1 MPAGF
6 YLVIAAQFTSALA
19 DNALLIVAIARLQEM
34 GMPGWWAPLLKFT
47 FTLSYVLLAPWV
59 GPLADAVP
67 KARLM
72 AWMNALKFAG
82 VALLLYG
89 AHPLLSFAVVGLAAS
104 AYAPAKYGLIT
115 ETVSPRLLVAANG
128 WIEVS
133 VVCAVLLGTVTGGV
147 LVSPGLV
154 ASDGSAALLR
164 GLQGLSPLLQ
174 NVTALALPVMVVLT
188 LYLVAGALN
197 LGIPDS
203 GKQYPPSWAGPRQML
218 RDFFAGNR
226 LLWADREGGL
236 SLAVTTLFW
245 GAGAALQFIV
255 LRWAQEAL
263 NLGLDRAAFM
273 QGVVAVG
280 VVAGAAIAGRWIPLH
295 RAPLVLPMGVA
306 MGLLV
311 PCMSAVSTLAVA
323 LPLLALI
330 GACAGFFVVPMN
342 ALLQDRGCRLL
353 TAGRSIAVQGF
364 NENLSILC
372 MLAGYAA
379 LTAAEVHINMLV
391 GALGLLV
398 ALVMCLLILRQRR
411 SSRVLGQRPADKP
424 QDPQAA
430 SRPVPLN

>member
-6 YLVIAAQFTSALA
+6 YLIIAAQFTSALA
-19 DNALLIVAIARLQEM
+19 DNALLIVAIARLQEL
-34 GMPGWWAPLLKFT
+34 GMPAWWAPLLKFI

-72 AWMNALKFAG
+72 AWMNALKFVG
-82 VALLLYG
+82 VTLLLCG
-89 AHPLLSFAVVGLAAS
+89 THPLLSFAVVGLAAA

-115 ETVSPRLLVAANG
+115 ETVRPQLLVAANG

-133 VVCAVLLGTVTGGV
+133 IVCAVLLGTVTGGL
-147 LVSPGLV
+147 LVSPWLL
-154 ASDGSAALLR
+154 ASAAATQV
-164 GLQGLSPLLQ
+164 GAIVPGA
-174 NVTALALPVMVVLT
+174 TGLALPVIVVLA

-203 GKQYPPSWAGPRQML
+203 GKRYPPSWAGPRRML

-226 LLWADREGGL
+226 VLWADAQGGL

-245 GAGAALQFIV
+245 GAGATLQFIV

-263 NLGLDRAAFM
+263 GLGLDRAAYL

-295 RAPLVLPMGVA
+295 RATRVLPMGVA

-311 PCMSAVSTLAVA
+311 PCMAAVDTLVVAV
-323 LPLLALI
+323 PLLVVI

-353 TAGRSIAVQGF
+353 TAGRSIAVQGY
-364 NENLSILC
+364 NENLSILA
-372 MLAGYAA
+372 MLATYAA
-379 LTAAEVHINMLV
+379 LLASGAGIGWLIGLL
-391 GALGLLV
+391 GALV
-398 ALVMCLLILRQRR
+398 AMVMSLLILRE
-411 SSRVLGQRPADKP
+411 L
-424 QDPQAA
+424 
-430 SRPVPLN
+430 

>member
-6 YLVIAAQFTSALA
+6 YLIIAAQFTSALA

-34 GMPGWWAPLLKFT
+34 GMPPWWAPMLKFS

-72 AWMNALKFAG
+72 AWMNALKFTG
-82 VALLLYG
+82 VAMLLCG
-89 AHPLLSFAVVGLAAS
+89 AHPLLSFAVVGLAAA

-115 ETVSPRLLVAANG
+115 ETVPPRQLVAANG

-133 VVCAVLLGTVTGGV
+133 VVCAVLLGTVTGGL
-147 LVSPGLV
+147 LVSPWV
-154 ASDGSAALLR
+154 RASDASADLLQRLR
-164 GLQGLSPLLQ
+164 GVVPTLQGLTS
-174 NVTALALPVMVVLT
+174 LALPVMVVLA

-203 GKQYPPSWAGPRQML
+203 GKQYPPSWAGPRRML

-226 LLWADREGGL
+226 VLWADGQGGL

-245 GAGAALQFIV
+245 GAGATLQFIV
-255 LRWAQEAL
+255 LRWAQEVL
-263 NLGLDRAAFM
+263 GLGLDRAAYL

-280 VVAGAAIAGRWIPLH
+280 VVTGAGIAGRWIPLH
-295 RAPLVLPMGVA
+295 RATGVLPIGVA
-306 MGLLV
+306 MGVLV
-311 PCMSAVSTLAVA
+311 PCMAAVDTLAVA
-323 LPLLALI
+323 VPLLAII

-353 TAGRSIAVQGF
+353 TAGRSIAVQGY
-364 NENLSILC
+364 NENLSILA
-372 MLAGYAA
+372 MLATYAA
-379 LTAAEVHINMLV
+379 LLAAGV
-391 GALGLLV
+391 GIHWLIGLLGLLV
-398 ALVMCLLILRQRR
+398 AVVMSLLILRERHGPLTR
-411 SSRVLGQRPADKP
+411 S
-424 QDPQAA
+424 A
-430 SRPVPLN
+430 SAIDSLPL

>member
-6 YLVIAAQFTSALA
+6 YLIIAAQFTSALA
-19 DNALLIVAIARLQEM
+19 DNALLIVAIARLQEL

-72 AWMNALKFAG
+72 AWMNALKFVG
-82 VALLLYG
+82 VTLLLCG
-89 AHPLLSFAVVGLAAS
+89 AHPLLSFAVVGLAAA

-115 ETVSPRLLVAANG
+115 ETVRPPLLVAANG

-133 VVCAVLLGTVTGGV
+133 VVCAVLLGTVTGGL
-147 LVSPGLV
+147 LVSPWLL
-154 ASDGSAALLR
+154 ASDRSADLLQLLR
-164 GLQGLSPLLQ
+164 DGVPILRG
-174 NVTALALPVMVVLT
+174 VTSLALPVMVVLT

-203 GKQYPPSWAGPRQML
+203 GKQYPPSWAGPRRML

-245 GAGAALQFIV
+245 GAGATLQFIV

-263 NLGLDRAAFM
+263 GLGLDRAAYL

-280 VVAGAAIAGRWIPLH
+280 VVAGAAIAGRWIRLQ
-295 RAPLVLPMGVA
+295 RAMLVLPMGVA

-311 PCMSAVSTLAVA
+311 PCMAAVDTLVVAV
-323 LPLLALI
+323 PLLAII

-353 TAGRSIAVQGF
+353 TAGRSIAVQGY
-364 NENLSILC
+364 NENLSILA
-372 MLAGYAA
+372 MLATYAA
-379 LTAAEVHINMLV
+379 LLAAGV
-391 GALGLLV
+391 GTDWLIGLLGLLV
-398 ALVMCLLILRQRR
+398 VLVMSLLIVRERHGPLTQRANAVEP
-411 SSRVLGQRPADKP
+411 SSF
-424 QDPQAA
+424 
-430 SRPVPLN
+430 

>member
-6 YLVIAAQFTSALA
+6 YLIIAAQFTSALA
-19 DNALLIVAIARLQEM
+19 DNALLIVAIARLQEL

-72 AWMNALKFAG
+72 AWMNALKFVG
-82 VALLLYG
+82 VTLLLCG
-89 AHPLLSFAVVGLAAS
+89 AHPLLSFAVVGLAAA

-115 ETVSPRLLVAANG
+115 ETVRPPLLVAANG

-133 VVCAVLLGTVTGGV
+133 VVCAVLLGTVTGGL
-147 LVSPGLV
+147 LVSPWLL
-154 ASDGSAALLR
+154 ASDRSADLLQLLR
-164 GLQGLSPLLQ
+164 DMVPTLRG
-174 NVTALALPVMVVLT
+174 VTSLALPVMVVLT

-203 GKQYPPSWAGPRQML
+203 GKQYPPSWAGPRRML

-245 GAGAALQFIV
+245 GAGATLQFIV

-263 NLGLDRAAFM
+263 GLGLDRAAYL

-280 VVAGAAIAGRWIPLH
+280 VVAGAAIAGRWIRLQ
-295 RAPLVLPMGVA
+295 RAMLVLPMGVA

-311 PCMSAVSTLAVA
+311 PCMAAVDTLVVAV
-323 LPLLALI
+323 PLLAII

-353 TAGRSIAVQGF
+353 TAGRSIAVQGY
-364 NENLSILC
+364 NENLSILA
-372 MLAGYAA
+372 MLATYAA
-379 LTAAEVHINMLV
+379 LLAAGV
-391 GALGLLV
+391 GTDWLIGLLGLLV
-398 ALVMCLLILRQRR
+398 VLVMSLLILRERHGPLTQRANAVEP
-411 SSRVLGQRPADKP
+411 SSF
-424 QDPQAA
+424 
-430 SRPVPLN
+430 